1 VSLLSDAVGVPQ
13 GQDVARVEARLAT
26 GRSFELRLRAGV
38 ETAEWSW
45 ERPDVRPRVAHAI
58 APIFN
63 TWTEPGASF
72 AAHRYLG
79 RLRLPGRYH
88 VDGVSLEALPGTG
101 RLMLSRLAVFDAL
114 TGALTPVSL
123 PAAFASD
130 GGVLAERAV
139 TPLVRLFEVAGATR
153 AWVAEAARVLADDE
167 AVVRALGAPDALG
180 VDPRRQALVTAD
192 DARGLSL
199 SAESRAGR
207 AEVLVSADPRH
218 LDVRAEGPGLLV
230 VSEAWDGGWSAAV
243 DDAPAPIVRVNHAE
257 MAVAL
262 APGIHRVLLSYHTP
276 GLALGAVLAALTAL
290 VLGFAVAREARG
302 KRS

>member
-1 VSLLSDAVGVPQ
+1 
-13 GQDVARVEARLAT
+13 
-26 GRSFELRLRAGV
+26 
-38 ETAEWSW
+38 
-45 ERPDVRPRVAHAI
+45 
-58 APIFN
+58 
-63 TWTEPGASF
+63 
-72 AAHRYLG
+72 
-79 RLRLPGRYH
+79 
-88 VDGVSLEALPGTG
+88 
-101 RLMLSRLAVFDAL
+101 
-114 TGALTPVSL
+114 
-123 PAAFASD
+123 
-130 GGVLAERAV
+130 
-139 TPLVRLFEVAGATR
+139 
-153 AWVAEAARVLADDE
+153 
-167 AVVRALGAPDALG
+167 
-180 VDPRRQALVTAD
+180 VTAD